1 MSTFGLAAHAGLAE
15 DAQSNGGAHQAR
27 CPPPRPR
34 AILAHDAARLRQTE
48 LSESV
53 CSFVGMT
60 TSPNTGGVP
69 DLQLLAQQMARG
81 DLAVWQSLYLS
92 AYVDLDLRYA
102 ILMAIPLVAVKNPA
116 TANLWMM
123 LMARRVVD
131 HLPTSASSAP
141 PSSFPITVS
150 LPPELRTFVEGE
162 VAAGTYA
169 NPEAM
174 VVAGLERL
182 RELHRRQEEA
192 ADADAVRASM
202 RRPARLS
209 DEGVNST
216 MDQVFTRLSTR
227 EGQGTS
233 AGVAA
238 AAESDVDRA
247 LVAAERAIR
256 RARAIHKALGVPWVT
271 WENDTVCWIHP
282 EDLPDLPEED
292 RPDLADFQRDG
303 LLRRIVPEATP
314 RARQRDGR

>member
-1 MSTFGLAAHAGLAE
+1 MMRSRTVGRIKSAALRR
-15 DAQSNGGAHQAR
+15 NR
-27 CPPPRPR
+27 W
-34 AILAHDAARLRQTE
+34 AILAHDAAKLRQTE

-53 CSFVGMT
+53 CRFVGMT
-60 TSPNTGGVP
+60 TSPNTGDIP
-69 DLQLLAQQMARG
+69 DLQLLAQQMAGG

-92 AYVDLDLRYA
+92 AYVDLELRYA
-102 ILMAIPLVAVKNPA
+102 ILMSIPLVAVKHPA

-131 HLPTSASSAP
+131 HPPTSASSTP
-141 PSSFPITVS
+141 PSPIPIAVS
-150 LPPELRTFVEGE
+150 LPTELRTFVEEE

-169 NPEAM
+169 NSQAM

-192 ADADAVRASM
+192 ADAVRASI
-202 RRPARLS
+202 RWPARLT

-227 EGQGTS
+227 EGQGTP
-233 AGVAA
+233 AGVSA
-238 AAESDVDRA
+238 AAEPDVDRA
-247 LVAAERAIR
+247 LVAAGRAIR

-271 WENDTVCWIHP
+271 WQNDTVCWIHP

-303 LLRRIVPEATP
+303 MLQRIAPEGTP